1 MKEKIVL
8 AYSGGLD
15 TSVCIKWLQEKYDA
29 EVITL
34 TLDLGQRT
42 DDFKEIAERSKAAG
56 AIKHYQID
64 VKEEFISNYVLPS
77 IRANGMYEGKYPLA
91 TALGRPL
98 IATKLVEVAE
108 KEGATAVAHGCTGKG
123 NDQVRLDVTVR
134 SLDPSLKVIAPVREW
149 NMSRDE
155 ELVYAKKHGIKIKPS
170 NSIFSIDQNL
180 WGRSIE
186 SGPLE
191 DPNTEPPDSAFE
203 WVTPPENVARHRRVT
218 SSWASS
224 RGYRSSMDGEEMGG
238 LELIRYVNQFAGKHG
253 VGIIDHIEDRLVG
266 IKSREVYEAPA
277 ALTIIEA
284 HKDLEQLVLT
294 RHELAFKAGVEREWS
309 WLVYSGL
316 WMEPL
321 RFALD
326 SFVGRHSE
334 GSRAPSGSSSTR
346 AACRVVGR
354 SSQNSLYR
362 AKLSTYQKGSTFD
375 QSSAVGFIELWGL
388 QSRIAA
394 KVASEVTGENN
405 VEHPKRKPSQS
416 AQAKE
421 QMTSSP
427 RLASIPRSR
436 STSCR

>member
-15 TSVCIKWLQEKYDA
+15 TSVCVKWLEEKYDA

-34 TLDLGQRT
+34 TLDLGQR
-42 DDFKEIAERSKAAG
+42 DDFKEIAQRSKATG
-56 AIKHYQID
+56 AAKHYQVD
-64 VKEEFISNYVLPS
+64 AKEEFISNYVQPS

-98 IATKLVEVAE
+98 IAEKLVEVAE

-123 NDQVRLDVTVR
+123 NDQVRMDVTVR
-134 SLDPSLKVIAPVREW
+134 SMNPSLKVIAPVREW
-149 NMSRDE
+149 SMSRDQ
-155 ELVYAKKHGIKIKPS
+155 ELVYAKEHGIKINPS

-191 DPNTEPPDSAFE
+191 DPWTEPLNSAFE
-203 WVTPPENVARHRRVT
+203 WVTPPEDAPDT
-218 SSWASS
+218 P
-224 RGYRSSMDGEEMGG
+224 GYLELGFVEGIPRTVNGVEKKD
-238 LELIRYVNQFAGKHG
+238 LELIQHVNEFVGKHG

-277 ALTIIEA
+277 GLAITEA
-284 HKDLEQLVLT
+284 HRDLEQLVLT
-294 RHELAFKAGVEREWS
+294 RHELTFKAGVEREWA

-326 SFVGRHSE
+326 SFIRTTQRRAT
-334 GSRAPSGSSSTR
+334 GSVKLKLYKGGM
-346 AACRVVGR
+346 RVVGR
-354 SSQNSLYR
+354 KSPNSLYNV
-362 AKLSTYQKGSTFD
+362 KLSTFQSGSTFD

-394 KVASEVTGENN
+394 KKAEEVQTGTNAQ
-405 VEHPKRKPSQS
+405 EHPKRKPSQALKQKS
-416 AQAKE
+416 K
-421 QMTSSP
+421 
-427 RLASIPRSR
+427 
-436 STSCR
+436 